1 MTKSISA
8 AVRKTLSVAGC
19 NKVQK
24 VSGVAGCNK
33 VRKVSGVAGCNKVQK
48 TSFLATRNACPR
60 EIFDFRKLILNCSTG
75 PQE

>member
-19 NKVQK
+19 NKVRK

-33 VRKVSGVAGCNKVQK
+33 VRKI
-48 TSFLATRNACPR
+48 SFFATRNTCCR